1 MRWAPAALVS
11 AAFCLTPLV
20 GVGAAHAKR
29 ESREQRVGRQI
40 EQLLDFFIVKEDKR
54 DPLEAV
60 VVDGVAAEIW
70 FLHPM
75 ADSELNRAKCEAYQ
89 WLFFGRMSR
98 SKGLKAV
105 FEAFDF
111 IEEVK
116 LVYFDVKTRIE
127 PDGRRG
133 YRQFRKTSPR
143 LEVTVTR
150 ETAMNLNYEVLRSRM
165 QGPRCVREA
174 EKVIDKKWYR
184 GQ

>member
-1 MRWAPAALVS
+1 MRRAPATLALTALLLS
-11 AAFCLTPLV
+11 AAAPRLL
-20 GVGAAHAKR
+20 AAG
-29 ESREQRVGRQI
+29 ESREVRVGREI
-40 EQLLDFFIVKEDKR
+40 ARLLDFFVVKPDKR

-75 ADSELNRAKCEAYQ
+75 VGDEVGRARCEAYS
-89 WLFFGRMSR
+89 WLLFGRLSR
-98 SKGLKAV
+98 SKGLRSV

-111 IEEVK
+111 LEEVK
-116 LVYFDVKTRIE
+116 VVYFDVKTRTE

-143 LEVTVTR
+143 LEVTMTR
-150 ETAMNLNYEVLRSRM
+150 ETALNLNYEVLRARM
-165 QGPRCVREA
+165 SGPRCVSEA

-184 GQ
+184 GS

>member
-1 MRWAPAALVS
+1 MALTALVTLAF
-11 AAFCLTPLV
+11 AAPRH
-20 GVGAAHAKR
+20 AAAER
-29 ESREQRVGRQI
+29 ESREARVGRQI
-40 EQLLDFFIVKEDKR
+40 EGQLDFYMVKQDKR
-54 DPLEAV
+54 DPLEVV
-60 VVDGVAAEIW
+60 VVDGVSAEIW

-75 ADSELNRAKCEAYQ
+75 AGDDAIRAKCEAFQ
-89 WLFFGRMSR
+89 WLFFGRLSR

-105 FEAFDF
+105 FDTFDF

-143 LEVTVTR
+143 LELTVTR
-150 ETAMNLNYEVLRSRM
+150 ETAMSLNYEVLRARM